1 MRASSSATPTAA
13 GALEAANVYE
23 FELVEEEGG
32 ILAFPFDFPGGTQ
45 GCDLA
50 EASKM
55 AADWLKTALEYR
67 LMEGECIPDMTLGH
81 DPVRGGRV
89 LLVAVEA
96 SLDTVKS
103 VTATQGSSIPK

>member
-1 MRASSSATPTAA
+1 
-13 GALEAANVYE
+13 
-23 FELVEEEGG
+23 
-32 ILAFPFDFPGGTQ
+32 
-45 GCDLA
+45 
-50 EASKM
+50 M

-103 VTATQGSSIPK
+103 VTATQGSIHPKVEQKGSPRSDRKDGNWRREIEGERTCTDTAKGHSALMPWNKSACGY